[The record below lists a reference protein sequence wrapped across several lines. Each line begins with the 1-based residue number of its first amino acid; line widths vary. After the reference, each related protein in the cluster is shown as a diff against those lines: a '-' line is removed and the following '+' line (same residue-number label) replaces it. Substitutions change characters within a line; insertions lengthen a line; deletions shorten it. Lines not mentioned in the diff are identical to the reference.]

1 MTWAADGIGA
11 EAFAQLAEKL
21 AGNELQSLLLEVM
34 RKRAHARTPH
44 DVLVQYRRDRFV
56 RPAAVDLRECLEIE
70 LHLLAAAAAFTAIDL
85 SPVTPLG
92 TCSTMGLTDQ
102 NRTLTALRA
111 TEVVSD
117 PTNVLALECAE
128 RLRAA
133 PAEHVRLTTCQ
144 RVIRAQPYP
153 DKPGYAAHF
162 RIFVLASAGRER
174 KDHAFAE
181 GALVEHITTLQRALD
196 RLEQHG
202 YAFGARRVDV
212 LARPDREALADRVAA
227 AVGGAR
233 KPLEHAYYNG
243 GLRFMLWITLPSGD
257 EVPLGDGGLFDWVGK
272 LTTNARNVYVASGLG
287 TQLVAFACRAPAPAS
302 V

>member
-1 MTWAADGIGA
+1 MSWAANAIGS
-11 EAFAQLAEKL
+11 EVFAQLAEGL
-21 AGNELQSLLLEVM
+21 PGTELQSLLLEVM
-34 RKRAHARTPH
+34 RRRASARSPH
-44 DVLVQYRRDRFV
+44 DVLAQYRRDRFV
-56 RPAAVDLRECLEIE
+56 RPAAIDPRAALEIE
-70 LHLLAAAAAFTAIDL
+70 LHLLTAASQYTAIDL

-92 TCSTMGLTDQ
+92 TCSTLGLTDQ
-102 NRTLTALRA
+102 NRTLTALRS

-128 RLRAA
+128 RLRAS
-133 PAEHVRLTTCQ
+133 PAELVRLATCQ

-181 GALVEHITTLQRALD
+181 GALVDHITTLQRALD

-202 YAFGARRVDV
+202 YAFGARRVDI

-227 AVGGAR
+227 AVGGTR
-233 KPLEHAYYNG
+233 KPLDHAYYNG
-243 GLRFMLWITLPSGD
+243 GLRYMLWITLPSGD
-257 EVPLGDGGLFDWVGK
+257 PVPLGDGGLFDWVAK